1 MMCQTGNRSLEM
13 VRRYIREGSLFRET
27 RRRGWAYKRD
37 LRLHRR
43 ARELRN
49 RAIRPGANRFCCRH
63 RGWRRP
69 GERERTFLYQCLW
82 IPIPTTA
89 RVISV
94 VVIAGIVIP
103 VPVIIVSIIMGP
115 VSRISIVSLADHQC
129 PLYSEG
135 DQTFRWDSNPPSSGL
150 TGRSGAGT
158 YGGAPSAAPF
168 APPAI
173 APMMLPRTAPP
184 PTYLLVCLFV
194 PTPSFLESSAAI
206 VSGDVLTVYPHLPRS
221 FRPLR

>member
-1 MMCQTGNRSLEM
+1 M
-13 VRRYIREGSLFRET
+13 VRRYMREGSLFRET

-43 ARELRN
+43 ARELQN
-49 RAIRPGANRFCCRH
+49 RAIRPGANRFCCRTGDGDA
-63 RGWRRP
+63 R
-69 GERERTFLYQCLW
+69 EREREWTFLFQCLW

-94 VVIAGIVIP
+94 VVIAAIVIP
-103 VPVIIVSIIMGP
+103 VPVIIVSIIMVP

-129 PLYSEG
+129 PVYSEG
-135 DQTFRWDSNPPSSGL
+135 DQTFRWDSNPPSSGYGL

-158 YGGAPSAAPF
+158 CGGTECCPFRPSSDRTNDASKNGTAA
-168 APPAI
+168 
-173 APMMLPRTAPP
+173 
-184 PTYLLVCLFV
+184 
-194 PTPSFLESSAAI
+194 
-206 VSGDVLTVYPHLPRS
+206 DVLASLFICPNAFLSRILSRNCLRRRTHRVPHLPRS